1 MGRIVFALAHY
12 GVCRMVI
19 PEAMRP
25 CKADWSL
32 VRPLLGFGGWMTVSN
47 VVSPMMVY
55 LDRFL
60 IGSIVSMSAVAFY
73 VTPYEMI
80 TKLWV
85 IPGALVAVLFPAF
98 SASLATDPRAAVRL
112 LDRGVRFV
120 FIALFPAVLV
130 IDVLARPG
138 LELWLG
144 KDFADHSTRVL
155 QWLAAGVLVNSMAQV
170 PFAFIQGA
178 GRPDLTAKLHFAEL
192 PVYLAL
198 LWWGVSRF
206 GIEGAA
212 IVWLVRVTADGAVL
226 ALLTRAVAEPHLPS
240 RTVLSALGFAAALL
254 VAGALVGG
262 TWGRAAFLAT
272 SLAASALG
280 IWRFLLA
287 AGERDALRSR
297 AYAWIPGGG
306 R

>member
-1 MGRIVFALAHY
+1 
-12 GVCRMVI
+12 
-19 PEAMRP
+19 
-25 CKADWSL
+25 
-32 VRPLLGFGGWMTVSN
+32 MTVSN